1 MISLTLME
9 KLSIPMEA
17 DLITPDNL
25 HDKSN
30 DEIKRQTVYWGNKKK
45 TIGDFFEVEGEK
57 SDQITMVGDCAK
69 VKLIGHK
76 MSFGAVHVQGD
87 TGYNTGSYMTGGSIT
102 IEGNT
107 ADYLGAMMEGGFI
120 HLKGDAGHFVGGAY
134 KGETV
139 GMTGGEIVVEGNAG
153 HETGGFMRRGLIG
166 VGGNAGDF
174 TGLFM
179 LAGTIVVLG
188 RAGER
193 AGANMMR
200 GSIILMNQ
208 TRLLP
213 SFFQNGVVSTPAV
226 DMILNRLRTLGM
238 NPPLAGRY
246 VRHTGD
252 ANTIA
257 RGEILMRVG
266 NRNHVEV

>member
-1 MISLTLME
+1 
-9 KLSIPMEA
+9 MEA
-17 DLITPDNL
+17 DLVTPDNL

-30 DEIKRQTVYWGNKKK
+30 DEIRRQTVYWGNKKK
-45 TIGDFFEVEGEK
+45 TIGDFFQVEGEK
-57 SDQITMVGDCAK
+57 SDRITIAGNCAK

-76 MSFGAVHVQGD
+76 MSFGAVHVKGNA
-87 TGYNTGSYMTGGSIT
+87 GYNTGSYMTGGRIT
-102 IEGNT
+102 IDGNT
-107 ADYLGAMMEGGFI
+107 ADYLGAMMEGGLI
-120 HLKGDAGHFVGGAY
+120 HLKGNAGHFVGGAY
-134 KGETV
+134 KGETA

-166 VGGNAGDF
+166 IGGDTGDF
-174 TGLFM
+174 AGIFM

-193 AGANMMR
+193 VGANMRR
-200 GSIILMNQ
+200 GSIILMKQ

-226 DMILNRLRTLGM
+226 EMILARLRTLGM
-238 NPPLAGRY
+238 NPPSAGRY

-257 RGEILMRVG
+257 RGEILVREG
-266 NRNHVEV
+266 NRNRVEA